1 MASPSPAQDRS
12 TQRAP
17 IVRVYPQDGGGIASS
32 YVTPAIKV
40 SEDAYVFAVMMDL
53 DGRIQVLYPELPGI
67 SVRVRSQKELRLPS
81 FFASFNAPRESN
93 PYYTPYGQARY
104 DRYDSRATDIRGIII
119 ALASRAPFNFN
130 AIEADGDWDLD
141 VIRRLIDRRAPSEA
155 AQLLARFLGANGEP
169 IGRDYMRF
177 SGQHQNGYYASNY
190 GYDGVAYCGYSGY
203 GYGSQ
208 SALYRAD
215 VFARAAQMRSA
226 GLRPFV
232 VGYDACGMP
241 IVIYA
246 PFTPRGA
253 FPGAPLPRS
262 PGDTTVFP
270 KSRFPHGLTH
280 RPTDG
285 YVAPRPAAEG
295 IFPLSERPPLPVTRG
310 AAIPAPEKPRG
321 EPQEFPYRLPTT
333 TASPFPERP
342 AIPAEHTAPATADRT
357 PMGVAP
363 VYRPEPR
370 VIMPAE
376 PARMPAPVIERTP
389 APAPAPAPVV
399 HERPVNPPSP
409 PPARAEPQS
418 RPEPTPVPPPQR

>member
-1 MASPSPAQDRS
+1 MLLCMLASPSPAQDRP

-32 YVTPAIKV
+32 YITPAIEV

-67 SVRVRSQKELRLPS
+67 SVRVRSRKELRLPN
-81 FFASFNAPRESN
+81 FFAGFNAPRQAN
-93 PYYTPYGQARY
+93 PYYAPYGQVRY
-104 DRYDSRATDIRGIII
+104 ERYDSPVTDTRGTII
-119 ALASRAPFNFN
+119 ALASRAPFNFD
-130 AIEADGDWDLD
+130 AIEADGDWDLTA
-141 VIRRLIDRRAPSEA
+141 IRQLIDRRAPSEA
-155 AQLLARFLGANGEP
+155 ARALIQFLGAKGEP

-177 SGQHQNGYYASNY
+177 SGQHPTGYYASNY
-190 GYDGVAYCGYSGY
+190 GYDDVVYCGYSGY
-203 GYGSQ
+203 GYGS

-215 VFARAAQMRSA
+215 VYARAAHMRSA

-232 VGYDACGMP
+232 VGYDACGLP

-246 PFTPRGA
+246 PFSPRGG
-253 FPGAPLPRS
+253 FPGGPLPRS

-270 KSRFPHGLTH
+270 KERFPRGITH

-295 IFPLSERPPLPVTRG
+295 IFPLSERPQLPVTHN
-310 AAIPAPEKPRG
+310 ATMPAPEQSRG
-321 EPQEFPYRLPTT
+321 EREIRYRLPTT

-342 AIPAEHTAPATADRT
+342 ATPAAPTTADRA

-370 VIMPAE
+370 VITTAE
-376 PARMPAPVIERTP
+376 P
-389 APAPAPAPVV
+389 
-399 HERPVNPPSP
+399 
-409 PPARAEPQS
+409 
-418 RPEPTPVPPPQR
+418 